1 MELSLREVR
10 ELSDIE
16 ATHHNG
22 DTIIKVVLDVVLYL
36 GDTIITS
43 ADDKIKMKGAD
54 LIWSNLANN

>member
-1 MELSLREVR
+1 MELLLRGLK
-10 ELSDIE
+10 ELSD
-16 ATHHNG
+16 
-22 DTIIKVVLDVVLYL
+22 LDL

>member
-1 MELSLREVR
+1 MKQR
-10 ELSDIE
+10 
-16 ATHHNG
+16 
-22 DTIIKVVLDVVLYL
+22 TIMVTPEFKVVLDVVLDL